1 MPSEAGRFCK
11 LIHFVCVIMVY
22 LIYPSSIFLS
32 IFANPLFVYV
42 QTVITVYVQT
52 VITNKLQNFKLLE
65 PQLNRVQK
73 SHLLE

>member
-42 QTVITVYVQT
+42 QTVIT
-52 VITNKLQNFKLLE
+52 NKLQNFKLVFE
-65 PQLNRVQK
+65 CSNATFI
-73 SHLLE
+73 EC